1 MCYFSFHRGRNRWN
15 VSWSGSSACYN
26 LRWPANRLETRLELK
41 RRQTRARPSRRW
53 TAPTTSSA
61 KKFWANSSGAEK
73 AFGRRLK
80 LRPRIDEFRERAAEL
95 RGRLGIG
102 LRRESRIGRTH
113 RLLMKVSK
121 QYLNADSIVK
131 DFLFL

>member
-1 MCYFSFHRGRNRWN
+1 M
-15 VSWSGSSACYN
+15 
-26 LRWPANRLETRLELK
+26 
-41 RRQTRARPSRRW
+41 
-53 TAPTTSSA
+53 
-61 KKFWANSSGAEK
+61 
-73 AFGRRLK
+73 FGRRLK
-80 LRPRIDEFRERAAEL
+80 LRPRIAEFRERAAEL
-95 RGRLGIG
+95 PGRLGIG